1 MPIDPDELPEAGSD
15 PSPGAVSDATAAH
28 RYSFL
33 PGLVESYAEEDLPVR
48 RELTVLFVDI
58 ADSTQAILGQP
69 PEQALAF
76 VQRFMRIATEAAL
89 AYCGDV
95 KDYEGDGALL
105 YFEST
110 QEATRAALAIRE
122 ALARSEGA
130 LRPRARLSLD
140 TGPVVIGVIG
150 TPLRRSVALIGPS
163 INLAARLLKQI
174 PPDGI
179 IATQAIVDGLQA
191 EMPALA
197 ERFALFDDRLELKGF
212 EQQFVTAYAVADD
225 PPLWSGSAYLR
236 SSTSTRRSA
245 LRPAAESFPRDPR
258 DLGLGNRALAR
269 DSASG
274 GTRRRCTRPRDGRAQ
289 KLAIRPAH
297 SRMLGRHPRTRLWTT
312 SIAPIDF
319 AW

>member
-1 MPIDPDELPEAGSD
+1 MPIDPDELPEAGTD
-15 PSPGAVSDATAAH
+15 PSPGAVGDASSAH

-33 PGLVESYAEEDLPVR
+33 PGLVEAYAEEDLPVR

-76 VQRFMRIATEAAL
+76 VQRFMSIATEAAL

-105 YFEST
+105 YFESV

-122 ALARSEGA
+122 ALARTEGA
-130 LRPRARLSLD
+130 LRLRARLSLD

-174 PPDGI
+174 PPEGI
-179 IATQAIVDGLQA
+179 IATGAVVSKLRVEAPD
-191 EMPALA
+191 LA
-197 ERFALFDDRLELKGF
+197 DRFQLLDERLELKGF
-212 EQQFVTAYAVADD
+212 EQQVVTAYTVV
-225 PPLWSGSAYLR
+225 
-236 SSTSTRRSA
+236 
-245 LRPAAESFPRDPR
+245 
-258 DLGLGNRALAR
+258 
-269 DSASG
+269 
-274 GTRRRCTRPRDGRAQ
+274 
-289 KLAIRPAH
+289 
-297 SRMLGRHPRTRLWTT
+297 
-312 SIAPIDF
+312 
-319 AW
+319 